1 MALGGGLFT
10 AQNKVLP
17 GTYINFISASR
28 ASASLSD
35 RGFAALPVVLDW
47 GADGKVFT
55 VTQKEFKEETQKYF
69 GYVYDAAELKKLRDL
84 YAHAKTVYFYRVN
97 TGTKA
102 SNEYA
107 NAKYSGTRGNDIR
120 IVIQDSIEKE
130 NAFDVSTY
138 LDSTRV
144 DLQTVLTPEE
154 LLGNDYVDWKEN
166 MQLKAVAGT
175 TLTVGTN
182 KE

>member
-107 NAKYSGTRGNDIR
+107 NAKYSGTGGTISALLSRTALR
-120 IVIQDSIEKE
+120 KKM
-130 NAFDVSTY
+130 
-138 LDSTRV
+138 L
-144 DLQTVLTPEE
+144 LT
-154 LLGNDYVDWKEN
+154 
-166 MQLKAVAGT
+166 
-175 TLTVGTN
+175 
-182 KE
+182 